1 MKSKEFKHIRKNAGL
16 NQEALAALIKKSKR
30 TVQSYEA
37 GTFNIPAEVIRKMKK
52 LEAETENLYIK
63 KKKVSQSIYMDVS
76 KLKRISLQDA
86 VDFCIAYKEVFL
98 EEPEIKSL
106 LQKERDAGK
115 IEIME
120 KHIVLKS
127 QNDNKTT

>member
-1 MKSKEFKHIRKNAGL
+1 MESEEFRRIRKNAGL

-37 GTFNIPAEVIRKMKK
+37 GTFNIPANVVRKMRE
-52 LEAETENLYIK
+52 LEAETESLYVK
-63 KKKVSQSIYMDVS
+63 KKKVSNSIYMDVS
-76 KLKRISLQDA
+76 KLKRISLRDA

-106 LQKERDAGK
+106 LEKERNAGK